1 MFHLV
6 GRSVLN
12 GGISF
17 PPICRAFHSLAVNSE
32 LNGLDPGGKRR
43 LNSPASWVIPKQ
55 GIQFYFIYILFLF
68 NNIKN

>member
-43 LNSPASWVIPKQ
+43 LNSPASYTKARHS
-55 GIQFYFIYILFLF
+55 ILFYIHSF
-68 NNIKN
+68 SI